1 MADSPV
7 TEDAFI
13 NSMIGE
19 GTRLRGDLDL
29 AGLLRVDGDFAGT
42 IRTKGKVLI
51 GRSGRADCTIY
62 AGTVVVGGVVRGN
75 IFASERVV
83 VLSTGM
89 VIGNVNTPRLT
100 VEEGVVLN
108 GTCVVEGQAVPAG
121 TRRESA
127 APRAAPVSPVAAA
140 SAGTVLAAG
149 GATRPSTVAQRS

>member
-89 VIGNVNTPRLT
+89 VIGNINAPRLT

-108 GTCVVEGQAVPAG
+108 GTCVVEGQTVPAG
-121 TRRESA
+121 PRRETATRVANLS
-127 APRAAPVSPVAAA
+127 PVSTGAP
-140 SAGTVLAAG
+140 GPVLAAG
-149 GATRPSTVAQRS
+149 GAPRASTVPQRS